1 MLVDWFWRRPGA
13 FRRLANFWPP
23 LFFSGIAL
31 TEIAK
36 DWRFCRCKLKNWP
49 GTRNFN
55 GTQFGGSL
63 FAMTDPVYSIML
75 KGNLGNRYYV
85 WDKEARIDFVKPGVG
100 SVFVESSISDELL
113 RDVLEQT
120 ADGEK
125 FFPQIVNVVYDKKG
139 NVVAVVA
146 PALFANLEKMKAGDI
161 AGQLFHAVSYCSF
174 ACCAVLLAMGFAA
187 APGFARKARFWLLSA
202 CDALVAASEFLLTPV
217 IEALKKGTR
226 DALLLR
232 AFPVDSFAAWH
243 GASQAA
249 YLLTLIVLLAHFWLW
264 ARSLNRIVP

>member
-1 MLVDWFWRRPGA
+1 MQASKNEDSGQGA
-13 FRRLANFWPP
+13 PKAPAAVVPAATPEHVRAGGAALA
-23 LFFSGIAL
+23 LEA
-31 TEIAK
+31 A
-36 DWRFCRCKLKNWP
+36 
-49 GTRNFN
+49 
-55 GTQFGGSL
+55 
-63 FAMTDPVYSIML
+63 A
-75 KGNLGNRYYV
+75 YV
-85 WDKEARIDFVKPGVG
+85 AWIGMHATVG
-100 SVFVESSISDELL
+100 
-113 RDVLEQT
+113 
-120 ADGEK
+120 
-125 FFPQIVNVVYDKKG
+125 Y
-139 NVVAVVA
+139 VVA

-202 CDALVAASEFLLTPV
+202 CAALVAVSEFLLTPV

>member
-1 MLVDWFWRRPGA
+1 MLMDWFWRRPGA
-13 FRRLANFWPP
+13 YRRLANFWPP

-31 TEIAK
+31 TEISK

-75 KGNLGNRYYV
+75 KGNLGSRYYV

-139 NVVAVVA
+139 NVVAVVRRKLYVRLKRVFRPDPEKARAKA
-146 PALFANLEKMKAGDI
+146 PRENLAKSGERTKVYVDER
-161 AGQLFHAVSYCSF
+161 
-174 ACCAVLLAMGFAA
+174 ACGRLTEEQRKKFGVEEAYRRVPLLADEKKAQDGESAA
-187 APGFARKARFWLLSA
+187 TASKPTA
-202 CDALVAASEFLLTPV
+202 DAGGAGMNVSGGE
-217 IEALKKGTR
+217 R
-226 DALLLR
+226 DCGR
-232 AFPVDSFAAWH
+232 V
-243 GASQAA
+243 GAGLEQ
-249 YLLTLIVLLAHFWLW
+249 I
-264 ARSLNRIVP
+264 